1 MVIAISDGFNP
12 SEGDRPPRSDGFQE
26 ETDRLKQLLDS
37 RGDQRIGQLLIN
49 AVSRDLDYV
58 SNQTIKLRLSTIED
72 NDLVDAVEEL
82 LEGVDLLEEGDTK

>member
-1 MVIAISDGFNP
+1 MSEDFNP
-12 SEGDRPPRSDGFQE
+12 MESDRPPRSEGFQE

-72 NDLVDAVEEL
+72 DRLVDAVEEL
-82 LEGVDLLEEGDTK
+82 LEDVDLLEEGDGSSDC